1 MHRVRY
7 YNKLIEPYY
16 FKRGIRG
23 FWIRVLNRVRL
34 WVEGRVAYHVMR
46 YLADE
51 DGLTRAQR
59 KPFAATFR
67 KDLKEEV
74 AKCKNPDPVP
84 SSILDDGTVIVQ
96 HGRKRHELG
105 ARLRTERFLARVIQ
119 DSRRKRY
126 IRRDGLV
133 GDPEG
138 DFEPVS
144 DDAAATVEV
153 TYGRGQQ
160 ATKTRATSAR
170 EVRRN
175 GG

>member
-7 YNKLIEPYY
+7 YDKLIEPYY

-23 FWIRVLNRVRL
+23 FWIRLLNRVRL
-34 WVEGRVAYHVMR
+34 WLEGRVAYHVMR

-59 KPFAATFR
+59 KPFVATFH

-74 AKCKNPDPVP
+74 AKCKLPAP
-84 SSILDDGTVIVQ
+84 SASILDDGTVIVQ

-105 ARLRTERFLARVIQ
+105 ARLRTERFLARFIQ

-126 IRRDGLV
+126 IRRDGMI
-133 GDPEG
+133 GDPDG
-138 DFEPVS
+138 DFDPVS
-144 DDAAATVEV
+144 EDTATVEV
-153 TYGRGQQ
+153 TYGRGKQ
-160 ATKTRATSAR
+160 ATKTRAASAR